1 MPTRSSVI
9 FPSVIL
15 VGLACACSSAPPPLA
30 PASQSTAEG
39 TPSAAAPVTSSR
51 VSSASVGATPMPSTT
66 ADASLA
72 TNLSSGTVPAAESS
86 APAST
91 IPYEPP
97 LTPEQV
103 HDEEAHLSAEA
114 TGPAVGGPKNNR
126 PCEFHESVD
135 SYQRQCTTS
144 RNPDG
149 SLLVRA
155 KGTKLNPDNGFE
167 FTLHGGPHSF
177 VARGTLNAFYKC
189 AGPFVARVATVIDRG
204 VTTYELRFREHC
216 KIVVR

>member
-15 VGLACACSSAPPPLA
+15 AGLACACGSGPAPLA
-30 PASQSTAEG
+30 PASQSTAET
-39 TPSAAAPVTSSR
+39 TPTASETAPVTSS
-51 VSSASVGATPMPSTT
+51 SASTT
-66 ADASLA
+66 DGSSV
-72 TNLSSGTVPAAESS
+72 TNPSSGTLPAPEST
-86 APAST
+86 APASA

-103 HDEEAHLSAEA
+103 RDEEAHLGAEA

-149 SLLVRA
+149 SLLVSA

-189 AGPFVARVATVIDRG
+189 AGPFVARVATVIDKG